1 MTEDRRAD
9 PRLLLH
15 TQVEISGVDK
25 AGRQFAERSSL
36 EDAGD
41 AGCRFRLRNTVQ
53 AGAIL
58 GVEPLG
64 PGGERFPD
72 EYSRL
77 FLAIWVKWRGDRWM
91 VGTRC
96 LMEDELSGAALPASD
111 SSAKILAS

>member
-1 MTEDRRAD
+1 MTEERRAD
-9 PRLLLH
+9 ARLLMH

-25 AGRQFAERSSL
+25 AGLQFAEPSRL

-41 AGCRFRLRNTVQ
+41 AGCRFSLRNTVPS
-53 AGAIL
+53 GAIV

-64 PGGERFPD
+64 SDGEKLAD

-77 FLAIWVKWRGDRWM
+77 FVVIWVKWRGDRWM

-96 LMEDELSGAALPASD
+96 LTEEELSGAGLSASD
-111 SSAKILAS
+111 SSPKVSVT